1 MPGLDQEVDAIIA
14 EEGLTNDNSATEEPT
29 ITDDVTD
36 DSSNIVV
43 DDKPVEP
50 PVVDDKDDVTDEP
63 NTPPTDPVV
72 EPLVTDTPDTSAT
85 ETVQQAKTFL
95 DNLNLSIDDIV
106 QQDGSIKPFEDVI
119 PAGQYLASQLTPV
132 KVVDDTGKTHE
143 FLLLDDVEKAFPDGF
158 KAKNNI
164 EQLKFEKGIMANEQ
178 AFDNAVKTYNG
189 AKETYTKETSAIAQT
204 KSDNARLR
212 SEYTAMADA
221 GLVPKIDGDPNDP
234 KFLESAA
241 VKELNAILNY
251 METKNK
257 ELSSKGLGT
266 VTSLYVAKQLMQIEG
281 EKAQKD
287 DKKQAIINERKE
299 VASLTN
305 APSSDD
311 TNKPKPNNNN
321 IPLSRLADMIIQEEG
336 LR

>member
-14 EEGLTNDNSATEEPT
+14 EEGLTNDNSATEEPVAIDNT
-29 ITDDVTD
+29 TNTPIVEDD
-36 DSSNIVV
+36 N
-43 DDKPVEP
+43 KPVEP
-50 PVVDDKDDVTDEP
+50 PVVDDKDDVVDKP
-63 NTPPTDPVV
+63 DIPPTEPVV
-72 EPLVTDTPDTSAT
+72 ESSITDTPDTSAT
-85 ETVQQAKTFL
+85 ETVQEAKTFL
-95 DNLNLSIDDIV
+95 DNLNLSIDDVV

-119 PAGQYLASQLTPV
+119 PAGQYLVSQLTPV

-189 AKETYTKETSAIAQT
+189 AKETYTKETSAIAQAQ
-204 KSDNARLR
+204 SDNARLR

-281 EKAQKD
+281 EKVQKD
-287 DKKQAIINERKE
+287 DKKQSIINERKE

-305 APSSDD
+305 APSSTDI
-311 TNKPKPNNNN
+311 NKPKPNNNN